1 MDTVSSTSPKT
12 PAPNKAAAKPH
23 RREDGSPRKLSRRHD
38 PSTDPKGPLVL
49 EIRELGRRPGSM
61 LEISRDLPAP
71 GDLGTPMIGVPE
83 DALLHLEA
91 RLESVVEGVLVTAE
105 VTAPLEG
112 ECGRCL
118 DPFTD
123 SIEVHVQELYSYPER
138 LADLG
143 GADDDEEVPVL
154 VGDLL
159 DLESAVR
166 DALVLELPIN
176 PLCDPDCAGLTLTGE
191 KAVRAPEEP
200 AEPVDARWAALQSLA
215 GGLGLPPL
223 FG

>member
-1 MDTVSSTSPKT
+1 MDTVSSARPAAPKT
-12 PAPNKAAAKPH
+12 TTR
-23 RREDGSPRKLSRRHD
+23 RREDGSPRKSRRHD

-61 LEISRDLPAP
+61 LEISRDLPSP

-83 DALLHLEA
+83 GASLHLEA

-105 VTAPLEG
+105 ITAPLTG

-118 DPFTD
+118 DPFHD

-143 GADDDEEVPVL
+143 GAEDDEEIPVL

-176 PLCDPDCAGLTLTGE
+176 PLCDPDCVGLTQTGAKAPPTAGEPAGLL
-191 KAVRAPEEP
+191 
-200 AEPVDARWAALQSLA
+200 DARWAALAALTKD
-215 GGLGLPPL
+215 
-223 FG
+223 